1 MPKTNRSS
9 TRVSATRAAVLAAAA
24 AGSAQAFAPAASF
37 GAAPPRALSRPAGR
51 GLAAAP
57 RMAANDEVERLRAAA
72 KKAREE
78 AQALS
83 NELGKDFDVR
93 SDKEK
98 AADREAAVAAAAAAA
113 KDLTAE
119 EAASLSST
127 VDFNAGNA
135 VEQNMQLDALRDSG
149 DFVLWKSA
157 SKDQG
162 LRTYPVTLQFLES
175 RTAGKV
181 NGESLGISGEMDVS
195 LEDFKD
201 ATIAVVL
208 GSTAL
213 AIGSLALLPENV
225 GASLCYLFALIP
237 VLYIGVGSTAP
248 GIIAGAIAALRGSA
262 DEKSQLNDRICRHEA
277 GHFLCGY
284 LCGLPIRS
292 YSADTDSG
300 FPCVEFHPSAE
311 GDASG
316 RELKKEELAA
326 LSVVAMSGSV
336 AEALAFGQAKG
347 GGNDLLELE
356 GLFRRSEEF
365 LGAQARQDLT
375 RWGALTAY
383 NLIQKNQDKYEKLV
397 EAFKQ
402 KKSVAECVAAIE
414 GR

>member
-57 RMAANDEVERLRAAA
+57 RMADNDEVERLRAAA

-213 AIGSLALLPENV
+213 AIGN
-225 GASLCYLFALIP
+225 
-237 VLYIGVGSTAP
+237 T
-248 GIIAGAIAALRGSA
+248 
-262 DEKSQLNDRICRHEA
+262 LNHNPME
-277 GHFLCGY
+277 
-284 LCGLPIRS
+284 
-292 YSADTDSG
+292 
-300 FPCVEFHPSAE
+300 
-311 GDASG
+311 
-316 RELKKEELAA
+316 
-326 LSVVAMSGSV
+326 
-336 AEALAFGQAKG
+336 Q
-347 GGNDLLELE
+347 
-356 GLFRRSEEF
+356 
-365 LGAQARQDLT
+365 Q
-375 RWGALTAY
+375 
-383 NLIQKNQDKYEKLV
+383 
-397 EAFKQ
+397 
-402 KKSVAECVAAIE
+402 
-414 GR
+414 